1 MTRRLI
7 SSGSPFEKVMGYSR
21 AVVDGDW
28 VFVAGTTGFF
38 NGQIA
43 DAAPAQTDRALLTI
57 EAALK
62 DAGASLADVV
72 RVVVYLTD
80 VHDFGEVAKVL
91 GSRFSEIRPANSTV
105 VVTALVDPRMKV
117 EVEVTALKRRK
128 AKSGTKSKSSAKSKP
143 AAKKKPAAKAKP
155 KAKPKAKAKAKPK
168 AKKKAKR

>member
-28 VFVAGTTGFF
+28 VFVAGTSGFF
-38 NGQIA
+38 NGTIA
-43 DAAPAQTDRALLTI
+43 DDTPAQTERALVTI

-62 DAGASLADVV
+62 DAGSGLADVV

-91 GSRFSEIRPANSTV
+91 GSRLADVRPANSTV
-105 VVTALVDPRMKV
+105 VVAALVDPRMKV
-117 EVEVTALKRRK
+117 EIEVTALKRKK
-128 AKSGTKSKSSAKSKP
+128 AK
-143 AAKKKPAAKAKP
+143 AAVRKKAAAKAT
-155 KAKPKAKAKAKPK
+155 AKPKAKAKAKPK